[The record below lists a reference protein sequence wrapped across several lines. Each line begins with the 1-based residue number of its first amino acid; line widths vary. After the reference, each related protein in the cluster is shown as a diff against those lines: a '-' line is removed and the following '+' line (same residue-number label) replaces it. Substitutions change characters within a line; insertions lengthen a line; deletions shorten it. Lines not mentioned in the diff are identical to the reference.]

1 MSSRAQRERWFIG
14 VDLAWSERNRSGVA
28 ILRGD
33 RSGLEFV
40 RSGTGGTIEEIVGWV
55 RPLPGD
61 WWIAIDAPL
70 VVNNRCGRRAS
81 DAAISRLYQRFD
93 AGAHP
98 TNLTILRNRVR
109 GGELVQAL
117 SADRVRIVDA
127 LPRAGARGRRAFE
140 AYPHAGMVEL
150 FGLDRTVKYKR
161 GRVAER
167 RAGQDELVSLLR
179 RRLPQLDPPLR
190 LNADLSRL
198 LRTPDPALRGGAL
211 KSREDELDAVFCAYL
226 AAHLWAWG
234 PSRQRLLGDPSDGVV
249 VLPAVRADV

>member
-1 MSSRAQRERWFIG
+1 
-14 VDLAWSERNRSGVA
+14 
-28 ILRGD
+28 
-33 RSGLEFV
+33 LELV
-40 RSGTGGTIEEIVGWV
+40 RSGTAGTIEEIADWI

-70 VVNNRCGRRAS
+70 VVHNRSGRRAS

-98 TNLTILRNRVR
+98 TNLTILRDRVR

-117 SADRVRIVDA
+117 SANGVRIVDA
-127 LPRAGARGRRAFE
+127 LPRAGARGRWAFE

-150 FGLDRTVKYKR
+150 FGLDRIVKYKH

-167 RAGQDELVSLLR
+167 RAGQDELASLLQT
-179 RRLPQLDPPLR
+179 RLPQLDPPLT
-190 LNADLSRL
+190 LNKALRRL
-198 LRTPDPALRGGAL
+198 LGRPDPALRGGAL
-211 KSREDELDAVFCAYL
+211 KAREDELDAVFCAYL

-234 PSRQRLLGDPSDGVV
+234 RSRQRLLGDPSDGAV
-249 VLPAVRADV
+249 VLPAVRTDI